1 MKKMLIVVC
10 AVFAMILFI
19 DCRQKE
25 GKNFLNQKAAEP
37 DLPVRNNP
45 INIVSGSRVYV
56 PAYARAFSYRNEQTV
71 PLVTTL
77 AVHNTD
83 MEHPIFLRKIE
94 YYSEGGRLL
103 KEFIKEPRILGP
115 MATAVYPLV
124 PEKEGTGI
132 GANAVVEWVSEHKV
146 SRPVIEAIMI
156 SEGTLGIS
164 FISPGYSIK
173 KITE

>member
-1 MKKMLIVVC
+1 MKKIYISVII
-10 AVFAMILFI
+10 ILLFSLI
-19 DCRQKE
+19 DCRQNE
-25 GKNFLNQKAAEP
+25 RKNAENQKNAEP
-37 DLPVRNNP
+37 DLPVQKKP
-45 INIVSGSRVYV
+45 ISIVSGSRVYV

-71 PLVTTL
+71 SLVTTL

-83 MEHPIFLRKIE
+83 MENPIILRKID
-94 YYSEGGRLL
+94 YFSEGGKLL
-103 KEFIKEPRILGP
+103 KEYMKEPKILGP
-115 MATAVYPLV
+115 MGTAVYPLV
-124 PEKEGTGI
+124 PEKEGAGI

-164 FISPGYSIK
+164 FISPGYPVK

>member
-1 MKKMLIVVC
+1 MLTVC
-10 AVFAMILFI
+10 AVFASILFI
-19 DCRQKE
+19 DCRQNE
-25 GKNFLNQKAAEP
+25 GKNFQNQKTAEP
-37 DLPVRNNP
+37 DLPVQKKP
-45 INIVSGSRVYV
+45 ISIVSGSRVYV

-103 KEFIKEPRILGP
+103 KEYMKEPRILGP

-124 PEKEGTGI
+124 PEKEGAGI

-164 FISPGYSIK
+164 FITPGYSIK

>member
-1 MKKMLIVVC
+1 MKKILT
-10 AVFAMILFI
+10 VFAVICIFLSF

-25 GKNFLNQKAAEP
+25 KKNFQNPEISEP
-37 DLPVRNNP
+37 DLPVQKKP
-45 INIVSGSRVYV
+45 ISIVSGSRVYV

-71 PLVTTL
+71 SLVTTL

-83 MEHPIFLRKIE
+83 MENPIFLRKIE

-103 KEFIKEPRILGP
+103 KEFMKEPKILGP

-124 PEKEGTGI
+124 PEKEGAGI

-164 FISPGYSIK
+164 FISPGYSVK